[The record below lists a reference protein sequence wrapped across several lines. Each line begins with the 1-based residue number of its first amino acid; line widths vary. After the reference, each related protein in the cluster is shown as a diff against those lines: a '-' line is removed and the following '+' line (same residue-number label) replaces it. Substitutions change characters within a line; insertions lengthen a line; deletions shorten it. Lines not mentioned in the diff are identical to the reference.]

1 MGVKDILVVTS
12 NPWVLDAAVQK
23 LGGAVVGG
31 GMPGGYVKV
40 DGCYVVRCFR
50 DPGFIKWAITRQGY
64 GTVVRTLPDL
74 V

>member
-1 MGVKDILVVTS
+1 MIVKDVLVVTS
-12 NPWVLDAAVQK
+12 DPELLDATVQK

-31 GMPGGYVKV
+31 GTPGGYVRV

-50 DPGFIKWAITRQGY
+50 DAGFIKWVIRQQGY
-64 GTVVRTLPDL
+64 GEVVRTLADL